1 MSFMSFKAPSNYP
14 FPVLCHFGPLLWPPQ
29 FPAGRMCFSRPTAP
43 WSSISLALPQAHSP
57 RNPPGSPGSSKGRSS
72 CCLSGISTAP
82 NSYKWEENTTKQRQ
96 GEIPGLLK
104 ADPPLLCFP
113 GKPWIRHV
121 LHTPPA
127 P

>member
-1 MSFMSFKAPSNYP
+1 
-14 FPVLCHFGPLLWPPQ
+14 
-29 FPAGRMCFSRPTAP
+29 MCFSRPTFP
-43 WSSISLALPQAHSP
+43 LEQHFSWLCSGLTIL
-57 RNPPGSPGSSKGRSS
+57 GISKGCRS
-72 CCLSGISTAP
+72 CCLSSISTAP

-113 GKPWIRHV
+113 GEPQIHHA

-127 P
+127 LSARLDFSGRKGCGLIAVPGRRVAGGCEEEVESR